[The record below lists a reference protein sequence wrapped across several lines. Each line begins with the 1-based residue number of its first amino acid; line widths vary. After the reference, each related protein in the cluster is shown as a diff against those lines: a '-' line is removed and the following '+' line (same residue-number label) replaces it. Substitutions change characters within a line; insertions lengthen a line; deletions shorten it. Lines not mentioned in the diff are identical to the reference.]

1 MILNLKQISPFAEDN
16 SSIGSIAT
24 SVLANEIEE
33 MEGTTFL
40 SDLLF
45 QRVVVLAKGCYISF
59 DNCKGHEL

>member
-1 MILNLKQISPFAEDN
+1 MIQISPFAEDN

-45 QRVVVLAKGCYISF
+45 QRVAVLAKGGNISF